1 MTRLSGW
8 PSPTIPWPN
17 PWPRILLWGW
27 CNSCLFRLQPRWEME
42 KSSLIISPWQKNAFY
57 WSLQEVR
64 PQVMEVGTQPQSTLP
79 LLLPCLRWEYI
90 KNALHGLLS
99 VHITFVNLT
108 LIAQDN
114 GFPSTPV
121 NGLATPHV
129 DQDESDHD
137 RQHPGL
143 PQVWLL
149 LSFLNPWVSWDILAW
164 KDQNSFFNSRQI

>member
-1 MTRLSGW
+1 M
-8 PSPTIPWPN
+8 
-17 PWPRILLWGW
+17 
-27 CNSCLFRLQPRWEME
+27 
-42 KSSLIISPWQKNAFY
+42 
-57 WSLQEVR
+57 V
-64 PQVMEVGTQPQSTLP
+64 
-79 LLLPCLRWEYI
+79 LRDASAS
-90 KNALHGLLS
+90 KNALNGLLS
-99 VHITFVNLT
+99 VLKTFVNLT

-149 LSFLNPWVSWDILAW
+149 LSYHFPLVS
-164 KDQNSFFNSRQI
+164 